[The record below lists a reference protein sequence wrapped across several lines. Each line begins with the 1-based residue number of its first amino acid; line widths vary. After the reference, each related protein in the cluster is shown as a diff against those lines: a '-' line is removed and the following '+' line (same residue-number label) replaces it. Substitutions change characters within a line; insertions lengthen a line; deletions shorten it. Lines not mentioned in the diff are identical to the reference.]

1 MNAVYTRQSL
11 DVKDSLSIES
21 QLDACLNENGSAAY
35 RHYNDKGYSG
45 KTRSGRRFSSLW
57 LM

>member
-21 QLDACLNENGSAAY
+21 QLDACLNENGSAEY
-35 RHYNDKGYSG
+35 RHYNDAPDIIGLKQNPII
-45 KTRSGRRFSSLW
+45 RASL
-57 LM
+57 

>member
-21 QLDACLNENGSAAY
+21 QLDACLNEN
-35 RHYNDKGYSG
+35 
-45 KTRSGRRFSSLW
+45 
-57 LM
+57 

>member
-21 QLDACLNENGSAAY
+21 QLDACLNGEKT
-35 RHYNDKGYSG
+35 DSG
-45 KTRSGRRFSSLW
+45 DGV
-57 LM
+57 